1 MRRHISLAVAALAG
15 GLLLAPATIPQ
26 ANAAHGFGGGG
37 FGGGGFG
44 GGAHFAGGMG
54 GPHFAGGTGGPR
66 FAPGRVGGPM
76 AGSRFAGGAWR
87 GGPGWNGTH
96 AAWHGGNWHG
106 HDHDHFVHDHDRF
119 RNRFVA
125 VGFGGWW
132 PGYYDYGGCSWLY
145 NQARYSG
152 SPYWWNR
159 YYACANYY

>member
-37 FGGGGFG
+37 LGGGGFG
-44 GGAHFAGGMG
+44 GGAHFAGGM
-54 GPHFAGGTGGPR
+54 GGPR

-106 HDHDHFVHDHDRF
+106 HDHDISSTTMI
-119 RNRFVA
+119 A
-125 VGFGGWW
+125 
-132 PGYYDYGGCSWLY
+132 S
-145 NQARYSG
+145 AIAS
-152 SPYWWNR
+152 
-159 YYACANYY
+159 